1 MRRGPSPISKRIRII
16 NNKFR
21 ELWDKNLLKYN
32 LTGMQMEIL
41 CYLKCNPDKEIH
53 QREIEYW
60 FQLKNPG
67 GGNRRYRQAAQSGW
81 RYSLI
86 PPTGTGCRLEDK
98 GYIAR
103 RRNPA
108 DGRYR
113 IIEVT
118 EKGNQVM
125 EDMGEGARNLDE
137 RIYACMTDEEQAKLL
152 ELLDRILATMTE
164 NDGTEEQLEQ
174 HRERITQGGHTC

>member
-16 NNKFR
+16 SNKFR
-21 ELWDKNLLKYN
+21 ELWDRNLQKYN
-32 LTGMQMEIL
+32 LTGVQMEVL

-60 FQLKNPG
+60 LQLKNPTV
-67 GGNRRYRQAAQSGW
+67 
-81 RYSLI
+81 
-86 PPTGTGCRLEDK
+86 TGILNRLEEK
-98 GYIAR
+98 GYITR
-103 RRNPA
+103 RRNPD
-108 DGRYR
+108 DGRFR

-125 EDMGEGARNLDE
+125 EDMGEGARDLDD
-137 RIYACMTDEEQAKLL
+137 RIYDCMTDEEQAKLL

-164 NDGTEEQLEQ
+164 NDGIKDETDAENQAKKEHHFPDELAEEKL
-174 HRERITQGGHTC
+174 

>member
-1 MRRGPSPISKRIRII
+1 MIDSDMKKIT
-16 NNKFR
+16 
-21 ELWDKNLLKYN
+21 NLLYMLAVLLLASCSDFLDKSPKN
-32 LTGMQMEIL
+32 TVDPETTVTGIL
-41 CYLKCNPDKEIH
+41 N
-53 QREIEYW
+53 
-60 FQLKNPG
+60 
-67 GGNRRYRQAAQSGW
+67 
-81 RYSLI
+81 
-86 PPTGTGCRLEDK
+86 RLEEK

-103 RRNPA
+103 RRNPD

>member
-60 FQLKNPG
+60 FQLKNPTV
-67 GGNRRYRQAAQSGW
+67 
-81 RYSLI
+81 
-86 PPTGTGCRLEDK
+86 TGILNRLEEK

-118 EKGNQVM
+118 EKGNQAMHAPAMKAWKGNQVM

-164 NDGTEEQLEQ
+164 HDGTEEQLEQ

>member
-32 LTGMQMEIL
+32 LTGVQMEIL

-60 FQLKNPG
+60 FQLKNPTV
-67 GGNRRYRQAAQSGW
+67 
-81 RYSLI
+81 
-86 PPTGTGCRLEDK
+86 TGILNRLEEK
-98 GYIAR
+98 GYITR

-118 EKGNQVM
+118 EKGNHGGYGRGSQKSGRTNLRLY
-125 EDMGEGARNLDE
+125 DGRGAGKASGASGSDSGD
-137 RIYACMTDEEQAKLL
+137 Y
-152 ELLDRILATMTE
+152 
-164 NDGTEEQLEQ
+164 DGK
-174 HRERITQGGHTC
+174 

>member
-32 LTGMQMEIL
+32 LTGVQMEIL

-60 FQLKNPG
+60 FQLKNPTV
-67 GGNRRYRQAAQSGW
+67 
-81 RYSLI
+81 
-86 PPTGTGCRLEDK
+86 TGILNRLEEK

-118 EKGNQVM
+118 EKGNRVM

>member
-60 FQLKNPG
+60 FQLKNPTV
-67 GGNRRYRQAAQSGW
+67 
-81 RYSLI
+81 
-86 PPTGTGCRLEDK
+86 TGILNRLEEK
-98 GYIAR
+98 GYITR
-103 RRNPA
+103 RRNPDYRSDGKRQSGHGGYGRGSQKSGRTNLRLY
-108 DGRYR
+108 DGRG
-113 IIEVT
+113 T
-118 EKGNQVM
+118 GKAS
-125 EDMGEGARNLDE
+125 GASGSDPGD
-137 RIYACMTDEEQAKLL
+137 Y
-152 ELLDRILATMTE
+152 
-164 NDGTEEQLEQ
+164 DGK
-174 HRERITQGGHTC
+174 

>member
-1 MRRGPSPISKRIRII
+1 MQKPFPIGRQLRML

-21 ELWDKNLLKYN
+21 ELGDRNLQKYN
-32 LTGMQMEIL
+32 LTGVQLEVL

-60 FQLKNPG
+60 LQLKNPTV
-67 GGNRRYRQAAQSGW
+67 
-81 RYSLI
+81 
-86 PPTGTGCRLEDK
+86 TGILNRLEEK
-98 GYIAR
+98 GYITR
-103 RRNPA
+103 RRNPD
-108 DGRYR
+108 DGRFR

-125 EDMGEGARNLDE
+125 EDMGEGARDLDD
-137 RIYACMTDEEQAKLL
+137 RIYDCMTDEEQAKLL

-164 NDGTEEQLEQ
+164 NDGIKDGTDAENQAKKEHHFPDELAEEKLQQ
-174 HRERITQGGHTC
+174 HM